1 MKYIRGKIIRMST
14 VGMSLDI
21 FCRGLLREL
30 SSEGYDVVALS
41 SPDQPLEDLGRREGV
56 RTVGVEMKR
65 DISLFHDLRSLLRLI
80 VVLRRERPQ
89 MLHTMTPKAGL
100 LGMLAA
106 RTAGIPV
113 RVHTFTGLL
122 FPTATGLR
130 KSILKL
136 TDRIT
141 CLCATH
147 ILPEGEGVAADLRK
161 ARITRKPLRVLG
173 NGNVRGVDLD
183 HYAPGP
189 ELTARGK
196 EIRKKLGIPESSF
209 TFVFAGRFVADKGL
223 PQLIE
228 AFKGISGHDCRLVLV
243 GDTEGSSPAMTR
255 ESLASVPGIHLSD
268 GWVDDMRPWM
278 SMADALVFPSLHE
291 GFPNVVLE
299 AGAMC
304 LPSIV
309 TDINGSREIIDSPQ
323 LGFVVPPA
331 TVAPLREA
339 MVTVMSLSSAER
351 ARMGKAAR
359 DNIAAKYSAPFVR
372 ACLKNFYSTVLN
384 T

>member
-1 MKYIRGKIIRMST
+1 
-14 VGMSLDI
+14 MSLDI
-21 FCRGLLREL
+21 FCRGLLHEL

-41 SPDQPLEDLGRREGV
+41 SPDQPLEDLGRREEV

-106 RTAGIPV
+106 RIAGIPV

-147 ILPEGEGVAADLRK
+147 ILPEGEGVATDLRK

-189 ELTARGK
+189 ELTACGK

-209 TFVFAGRFVADKGL
+209 TFVFAGRFVTDKGL

-243 GDTEGSSPAMTR
+243 GDTEGSSPALTR

-331 TVAPLREA
+331 TVVPLREA
-339 MVTVMSLSSAER
+339 MVTMMSLSSAER